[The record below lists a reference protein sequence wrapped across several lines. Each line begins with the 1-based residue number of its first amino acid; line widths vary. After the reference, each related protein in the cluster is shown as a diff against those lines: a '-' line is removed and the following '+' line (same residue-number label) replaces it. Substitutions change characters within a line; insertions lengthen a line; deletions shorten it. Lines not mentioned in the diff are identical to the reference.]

1 MLIKKKK
8 NRNKCKFANKV
19 SMERRGVWYEENL
32 KHEVLSWSEES
43 GSARTEVRRTVGSSW
58 DEEKEKPHE
67 GGAGASLALLLPL
80 LDSACRPQVVSIAC
94 SFRER
99 TAERATGGR
108 RREGRTGEL
117 ARKKSGGRQVERG
130 APMARPPGVAAAST
144 GSGGAGCS
152 PQRCLFL
159 SSPLRAEH
167 APALSPLPR
176 LLKKRI
182 IEYTFESGLEL

>member
-1 MLIKKKK
+1 
-8 NRNKCKFANKV
+8 
-19 SMERRGVWYEENL
+19 MERRGVWYEENL

-43 GSARTEVRRTVGSSW
+43 GSARTEVRRTVRSSW

-108 RREGRTGEL
+108 RREGRTGKL

-130 APMARPPGVAAAST
+130 APMARPRARALAGPGAHL
-144 GSGGAGCS
+144 SGV
-152 PQRCLFL
+152 
-159 SSPLRAEH
+159 SSYPAHSGQSMPLH
-167 APALSPLPR
+167 
-176 LLKKRI
+176 
-182 IEYTFESGLEL
+182 